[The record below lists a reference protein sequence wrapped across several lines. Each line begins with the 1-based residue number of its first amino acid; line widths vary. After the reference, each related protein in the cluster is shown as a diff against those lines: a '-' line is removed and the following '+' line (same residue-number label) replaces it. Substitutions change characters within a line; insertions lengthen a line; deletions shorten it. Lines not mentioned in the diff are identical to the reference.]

1 MALFGDDSAQYVT
14 PDGRTVTLP
23 SQIAAQ
29 FPGLSPAGGQ
39 PGAPAPTIPPGEV
52 AGAGSRPPGAS
63 PIQLPSGGAP
73 DWDPG
78 ASASLAALTP
88 QPTPADAAS
97 APVVSP
103 SQVPSGASSQPV
115 TGPVSSPAQA
125 IDAGPAN
132 PVRTPSQADL
142 NKYTEAQRV
151 AGQSAALDQKAEATR
166 AIGNAE
172 ADKSTVIGNFQ
183 SQVADEAAKQTA
195 ARAKLAQDLET
206 QRQQKL
212 DQMMTLANQIQNTK
226 IDREADHPVLAQI
239 GIILGAIGQT
249 LNRSDRNLALDAF
262 YKAIDRKVAG
272 QMQNLEIKRGNLDT
286 MRTQYGLQKDLDRD
300 RLTDEDAHRIAYLDD
315 AAKKMTAMGTQLESP
330 IAKANMQSA
339 LADIAA
345 KRQDVID
352 NAADRIKAQQLAAQA
367 RQDRLNSE
375 AASRAVTIRGQNLED
390 SHFKASQAQQ
400 EREHMATLSAQMLER
415 GDKLAS
421 ERAKRVAE
429 LGVVDP
435 NTGMLMMTPDGQK
448 KMDQADQL
456 EAAARKA
463 TDPAQAQQF
472 TQQAQQLRDYARIND
487 AAIAQTTEGQ
497 KAAQKILAETS
508 NAQKNIDAAR
518 DMLKAGPSAF
528 NKEAW
533 AKITVALEGVKTNYA
548 GVMGDKISVKMLDAI
563 DAIVGINPNDD
574 SFWGAGGIAER
585 GLNKGKAISALDS
598 VETQLKSGASTA
610 LLSAGVQTPWSPTRP
625 QDSAEDKIGSGSGGE
640 APGALQRINKYF
652 NPLHGYDPSGPP
664 GQTAAEAGEDP
675 GVIRQIGE
683 RIAHPLGGS
692 TFADD
697 QFDAASQAPG
707 ADKNGRP
714 LPPSNYG
721 IDPAD
726 DAKVRAKIA
735 ESGKVGNKKYGQIV
749 DTLAQ
754 PLVSDRPGLAIGVAR
769 LLNDEDP
776 KLLNDVLARV
786 AASPGGGEQKA
797 KELAEA
803 ARGAAQKVDAL
814 GRFGPPPGPVPAY
827 RPPAPP
833 LPPGALAAPPPPR
846 SLPVTLSAM
855 KQLTPEQQTQYKQWL
870 DANGFLPG
878 ESVK

>member
-29 FPGLSPAGGQ
+29 FPGLSPVSIGTS
-39 PGAPAPTIPPGEV
+39 GAPAPVNEVANPPPGP
-52 AGAGSRPPGAS
+52 GTPPPGAA
-63 PIQLPSGGAP
+63 PVQLPTGGAP

-78 ASASLAALTP
+78 ASASLAAMTP
-88 QPTPADAAS
+88 KPTPADAAS
-97 APVVSP
+97 SPVVSP
-103 SQVPSGASSQPV
+103 VQVPADGASHPVPGPV
-115 TGPVSSPAQA
+115 TSPAQA
-125 IDAGPAN
+125 TDAGPAN
-132 PVRTPSQADL
+132 PVQTPSQADL

-151 AGQSAALDQKAEATR
+151 AGQGAALDDKAAAVKAAGT
-166 AIGNAE
+166 AE
-172 ADKSTVIGNFQ
+172 ADKATTIGNFQ
-183 SQVADEAAKQTA
+183 SQVADEAARQTA

-212 DQMMTLANQIQNTK
+212 DQMMSMASQIQNTK

-239 GIILGAIGQT
+239 GIILGALGQT
-249 LNRSDRNLALDAF
+249 LNKSDRNLALDAF

-375 AASRAVTIRGQNLED
+375 AASRAVTLRGQSLED
-390 SHFKASQAQQ
+390 KRFYYGQAQQ
-400 EREHMATLSAQMLER
+400 EREHMATISAQMLER
-415 GDKLAS
+415 GDKLSA

-435 NTGMLMMTPDGQK
+435 NTGTLMLTPDGQR

-472 TQQAQQLRDYARIND
+472 TQQAQQIREYARIND
-487 AAIAQTTEGQ
+487 AATAPTAKSAE
-497 KAAQKILAETS
+497 AAQKIMAETT
-508 NAQKNIDAAR
+508 NAQRNIDAAR

-528 NKEAW
+528 NKEEW
-533 AKITVALEGVKTNYA
+533 AKITVALEGVKANYA
-548 GVMGDKISVKMLDAI
+548 QTLGERMSPKALEAI
-563 DAIVGINPNDD
+563 DAIVGIDPND
-574 SFWGAGGIAER
+574 SSLWGVGGLTER
-585 GLNKGKAISALDS
+585 GMNKGKALAALGTI
-598 VETQLKSGASTA
+598 ETQLKSGASTA

-625 QDSAEDKIGSGSGGE
+625 QDSAEDKIGSGGRGDF
-640 APGALQRINKYF
+640 A
-652 NPLHGYDPSGPP
+652 
-664 GQTAAEAGEDP
+664 GQTAAEAANANEPSTLQRVGGRILHPFGGYDA
-675 GVIRQIGE
+675 IGAQD
-683 RIAHPLGGS
+683 RA
-692 TFADD
+692 FD
-697 QFDAASQAPG
+697 QAAQAPG
-707 ADKNGRP
+707 VDKNGRP

-726 DAKVRAKIA
+726 DARVRAKISEA
-735 ESGKVGNKKYGQIV
+735 GKVGNKKYGQIV
-749 DTLAQ
+749 ETLAQ
-754 PLVSDRPGLAIGVAR
+754 PLISDRPSLATGVAR
-769 LLNDEDP
+769 LINDEDP
-776 KLLNDVLARV
+776 KLLNDVLAHI
-786 AASPGGGEQKA
+786 AASSGGGELKA
-797 KELAEA
+797 RALAEA
-803 ARGAAQKVDAL
+803 AKSPAQRVPDLARL
-814 GRFGPPPGPVPAY
+814 TPPGSS
-827 RPPAPP
+827 RPQPIP
-833 LPPGALAAPPPPR
+833 LSVL
-846 SLPVTLSAM
+846 
-855 KQLTPEQQTQYKQWL
+855 KQLTPAQQTQYKEWL
-870 DANGFLPG
+870 GANGLLPSG
-878 ESVK
+878 PVK

>member
-29 FPGLSPAGGQ
+29 FPGLSPVSIGTS
-39 PGAPAPTIPPGEV
+39 GAPAPVNEIANPSPGP
-52 AGAGSRPPGAS
+52 GTSPPGAG
-63 PIQLPSGGAP
+63 PVQLPTGGAP

-78 ASASLAALTP
+78 ASASFAAMTP
-88 QPTPADAAS
+88 KPTPADAAS
-97 APVVSP
+97 SPVVSP
-103 SQVPSGASSQPV
+103 TQVPADGASHPVPGPV
-115 TGPVSSPAQA
+115 TSPTQA
-125 IDAGPAN
+125 TDAGPPN
-132 PVRTPSQADL
+132 PPQTPSQADL

-151 AGQSAALDQKAEATR
+151 AGQGAALDDKAAAVKAAGT
-166 AIGNAE
+166 AE
-172 ADKSTVIGNFQ
+172 ADKATTIGNFQ
-183 SQVADEAAKQTA
+183 SQVADEAARQTA

-212 DQMMTLANQIQNTK
+212 DQMMSMASQIQNTK

-239 GIILGAIGQT
+239 GIILGALGQT
-249 LNRSDRNLALDAF
+249 LNRSDHNLALDAF

-375 AASRAVTIRGQNLED
+375 AASRAVTLRGQSLED
-390 SHFKASQAQQ
+390 KRFYYGQAQQ
-400 EREHMATLSAQMLER
+400 EREHMATISAQMLER
-415 GDKLAS
+415 GDKLSAD
-421 ERAKRVAE
+421 RAKRVAE

-435 NTGMLMMTPDGQK
+435 NTGTLMLTPDGQR

-497 KAAQKILAETS
+497 KSAQKILAETS

-518 DMLKAGPSAF
+518 SMIEADPSTF
-528 NKEAW
+528 NRDEW
-533 AKITVALEGVKTNYA
+533 AKVAVAMNGVKVNLAQLMGDRMSPKALESIDDVTNFDPSSMYDRA
-548 GVMGDKISVKMLDAI
+548 V
-563 DAIVGINPNDD
+563 
-574 SFWGAGGIAER
+574 
-585 GLNKGKAISALDS
+585 NKGKAIAALNAI
-598 VETQLKSGASTA
+598 ETQMRAGASTA

-625 QDSAEDKIGSGSGGE
+625 QDSAEDKIGSGGAGDEPGIVRRVSHGIMHPFSGGLTSN
-640 APGALQRINKYF
+640 A
-652 NPLHGYDPSGPP
+652 
-664 GQTAAEAGEDP
+664 GQTAQEAANTQEPSDLDRLVYAPFGGYDK
-675 GVIRQIGE
+675 
-683 RIAHPLGGS
+683 LGNQDKA
-692 TFADD
+692 FD
-697 QFDAASQAPG
+697 QAAQAPG
-707 ADKNGRP
+707 VDKNGRP

-726 DAKVRAKIA
+726 DARVRAKISEA
-735 ESGKVGNKKYGQIV
+735 GKVGNKKYGQIV
-749 DTLAQ
+749 ETLAQ
-754 PLVSDRPGLAIGVAR
+754 PLISDRPSLATGVAR
-769 LLNDEDP
+769 LINDEDP
-776 KLLNDVLARV
+776 KLLNDVLAHI

-797 KELAEA
+797 RALAEA
-803 ARGAAQKVDAL
+803 AKSPAQ
-814 GRFGPPPGPVPAY
+814 RVPDLA
-827 RPPAPP
+827 R
-833 LPPGALAAPPPPR
+833 LTPPGALSASPSRPQPIP
-846 SLPVTLSAM
+846 LSVL
-855 KQLTPEQQTQYKQWL
+855 KQLTPAQQTQYKEWL
-870 DANGFLPG
+870 GANGLLPS
-878 ESVK
+878 EPVK